1 MPNIRMIPECYA
13 DTALVK
19 VIVNDQKPV
28 DHVFGIPNV
37 AKEMALGLVN
47 HPEFI
52 LIGFVDND
60 KRTPTY
66 FDDFDT
72 ITVENKVIFKKK
84 QLVEHYLLVI
94 DKAIETFLIWN
105 AQQVAIDL
113 AEYGFTSNL
122 KRLCQLM
129 KRTTIGSDPNY
140 LRLLTDLHTRQAPG
154 FQTLERILN
163 DFITT

>member
-1 MPNIRMIPECYA
+1 MPDIRIIPECYG
-13 DTALVK
+13 DTSLVNL
-19 VIVNDQKPV
+19 IINGRTPV
-28 DHVFGIPNV
+28 DHAFGIPNV
-37 AKEMALGLVN
+37 AKEMELGLLSQPN
-47 HPEFI
+47 FI

-66 FDDFDT
+66 FDDFDILST
-72 ITVENKVIFKKK
+72 ENKVIFKKK
-84 QLVEHYLLVI
+84 RLVEHYIVVI

-105 AQQVAIDL
+105 AQQVTIDL
-113 AEYGFTSNL
+113 TEYGLTSNL

-140 LRLLTDLHTRQAPG
+140 LRLLTDLHARQAPG
-154 FQTLERILN
+154 FLTLERILN

>member
-19 VIVNDQKPV
+19 VIVNERKPV

-37 AKEMALGLVN
+37 ANEMKQGLVN
-47 HPEFI
+47 QPDFI
-52 LIGFVDND
+52 LVGFVDND
-60 KRTPTY
+60 KRTPSY
-66 FDDFDT
+66 FDDFVT

-84 QLVEHYLLVI
+84 RFVEHYLLVI

-105 AQQVAIDL
+105 AQQVDINL

-140 LRLLTDLHTRQAPG
+140 LQLLSDLHTRQAPG

-163 DFITT
+163 DLITT

>member
-1 MPNIRMIPECYA
+1 MPKIRLIPECYA

-19 VIVNDQKPV
+19 IIANNHEPV

-47 HPEFI
+47 QPDFV

-60 KRTPTY
+60 KRVPTY
-66 FDDFDT
+66 FDDFDI
-72 ITVENKVIFKKK
+72 ITVENKVVFKKK
-84 QLVEHYLLVI
+84 RYIEHYLLVI

-105 AQQVAIDL
+105 AQQVSIDL
-113 AEYGFTSNL
+113 EKYGFTPNL

-140 LRLLTDLHTRQAPG
+140 LQLLADLHTRQAPG
-154 FQTLERILN
+154 FITLERILN
-163 DFITT
+163 DFLVA